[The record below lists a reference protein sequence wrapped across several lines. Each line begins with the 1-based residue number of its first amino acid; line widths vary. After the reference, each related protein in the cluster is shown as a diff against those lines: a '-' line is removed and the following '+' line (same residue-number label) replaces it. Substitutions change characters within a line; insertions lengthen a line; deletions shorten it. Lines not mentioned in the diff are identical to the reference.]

1 MCRRFPDMTFAMTR
15 LRILMAFLFCLLP
28 GVAASQVM
36 TAYLNH
42 LNILPL
48 EDPYCSPG
56 TGEHLG
62 PDRAVSPELCTAV
75 SVPAIPPAIGTV
87 DAWRGVVDWVLIE
100 LRYIS
105 GPLFSPTRQAII
117 ARKPGFLLSNGR
129 IVEAAHYARIA
140 SANPDQ
146 CSHSPLA
153 SDEHCPG
160 VWFDGLAPAE
170 DEDIYLIV
178 RHRNHLDIISVQPV
192 TADVGVYAYDFS
204 VNVESA
210 GNGSMKSF
218 IGSPGSGDTVR
229 LPVAVMMSGDLN
241 GDGIIRPITDFLRP
255 RASDVGVLGY
265 HLTDV
270 NLNGTVHIEDVMN
283 YVAVNIGAGTGIP
296 EF

>member
-1 MCRRFPDMTFAMTR
+1 MTFAMTR

-56 TGEHLG
+56 TGRHLG
-62 PDRAVSPELCTAV
+62 PDPASLELCTEVTV
-75 SVPAIPPAIGTV
+75 SAIPPATGTA

-100 LRYIS
+100 LRETS
-105 GPLFSPTRQAII
+105 GDFGTARRNTII

-153 SDEHCPG
+153 SDEYCPG
-160 VWFDGLAPAE
+160 VWFDGLTPAE
-170 DEDIYLIV
+170 DEDIFLIV
-178 RHRNHLDIISVQPV
+178 RHRNHLDIISAQPI
-192 TADVGVYAYDFS
+192 TADMVADAGVYAYDFS
-204 VNVESA
+204 PSA
-210 GNGSMKSF
+210 RNTGNRSMKIV
-218 IGSPGSGDTVR
+218 IGPYVRDGARR
-229 LPVAVMMSGDLN
+229 LPIVVVPAGDID
-241 GDGIIRPITDFLRP
+241 GDGLIRPATDLLWP
-255 RASDVGVLGY
+255 RISDVGMIDY
-265 HLTDV
+265 HVADL
-270 NLNGTVHIEDVMN
+270 NLNGTVHIEDFTN
-283 YVAVNIGAGTGIP
+283 YVSNNLGVGTGIP
-296 EF
+296 PF